1 MNQQIQQVEQKK
13 APCTFKIWKKGKCSS
28 FKKEQKDE
36 KKKEKKKKRIK
47 KLEKKKEKRE
57 KERRIKMKK
66 ENKRKREEK
75 RKMTS
80 DRNIEGNSI
89 SRSVNVSTVKLNK
102 LCL

>member
-1 MNQQIQQVEQKK
+1 
-13 APCTFKIWKKGKCSS
+13 
-28 FKKEQKDE
+28 
-36 KKKEKKKKRIK
+36 
-47 KLEKKKEKRE
+47 
-57 KERRIKMKK
+57 MKK

-102 LCL
+102 LCHAMKFSESYQIDSVRGTVILLFFCTSCTPPLDSTCHLLNVLSWH

>member
-1 MNQQIQQVEQKK
+1 
-13 APCTFKIWKKGKCSS
+13 
-28 FKKEQKDE
+28 
-36 KKKEKKKKRIK
+36 
-47 KLEKKKEKRE
+47 
-57 KERRIKMKK
+57 MKK